1 MISSSLKQLSQDLTA
16 VVARRVVWCEDIG
29 VFAFGKDELVLSEG
43 FGFGVLAGHGFFKIV
58 LGNDWAELWVRDNV
72 SEYGVRAS
80 E

>member
-1 MISSSLKQLSQDLTA
+1 M
-16 VVARRVVWCEDIG
+16 
-29 VFAFGKDELVLSEG
+29 FAFGKDELVLSEG